1 MEVSEGEHEDGA
13 GTWLLSCG
21 HPISECFLD
30 GELAAKENGS
40 LHTDTYDNGGNF
52 PYSIVTSNWRY

>member
-30 GELAAKENGS
+30 GSSQPKRMDPPLILMIMGEIS
-40 LHTDTYDNGGNF
+40 H
-52 PYSIVTSNWRY
+52 IQ